1 MSIRSYLFSLYSSTL
16 VALAVW
22 LSIVFFSD
30 PDVADMVTMMA
41 FFVSF
46 FIWFSGLLTF
56 LIFQT
61 KIIISRKEV
70 IFAHL
75 PSSTRQASFFSATLT
90 LLAVLQLIQVLS
102 WWSTI
107 LVIAIFILF
116 ELFFRSKP
124 TDAYAR

>member
-30 PDVADMVTMMA
+30 PNVADMVTMTA

-70 IFAHL
+70 IFTHL
-75 PSSTRQASFFSATLT
+75 PSSTRQASFISAALT

>member
-30 PDVADMVTMMA
+30 PNVADMVTMIA

-46 FIWFSGLLTF
+46 FLWLSGLVTF

-61 KIIISRKEV
+61 KIMITHHEV
-70 IFAHL
+70 IYAHL
-75 PSSTRQASFFSATLT
+75 PSSIRQASFISAALT
-90 LLAVLQLIQVLS
+90 LLSILQTIQVLS
-102 WWSTI
+102 WWSAI

-116 ELFFRSKP
+116 ELFFRSKL
-124 TDAYAR
+124 TDTYDR